1 MDATDLKL
9 VGDGGSRSSSLV
21 LWATLELYSLSVV
34 RNTSEELSSSD
45 RPGESGES
53 QKERLLKGAAHF
65 VIYSP
70 LGDL

>member
-34 RNTSEELSSSD
+34 RNTSDELSSSD
-45 RPGESGES
+45 RPGESGERGKRDFL
-53 QKERLLKGAAHF
+53 KEQLTLSFTH
-65 VIYSP
+65 
-70 LGDL
+70 L